1 MLANDFMVKKL
12 KNKELHG
19 LLCNRLSKRVDR
31 FGYRVIGVGVD
42 KETNEVIVQLNKET
56 IVRLNSKT
64 ALANDDNFMEN
75 IFDEFNKLKAN
86 KEPQKPKKLNS
97 IYYGYGSSYKI
108 IDVLNDKDGDFI
120 NCKLFIVKELG
131 VDECLGF
138 YVPPMIG
145 NNNTTLADLLENG
158 EPTIYYE
165 ANSANIRRFLD
176 RGPYNIEWLMR
187 KYFEVGFRSYKVERI
202 RETEFVIKFRYKKWG
217 SMIDREVKMQFP
229 KYLKDSKREAVRITN
244 MVFYELSK
252 GPLFG
257 NLLGKDPIQLTSISI
272 AILMWKG
279 NNNQ

>member
-1 MLANDFMVKKL
+1 MLANDFMVKEL

-19 LLCNRLSKRVDR
+19 LLCNKLSKRVDR

-42 KETNEVIVQLNKET
+42 KETNGVIVQLDKET

-75 IFDEFNKLKAN
+75 ISDEFNELKAN
-86 KEPQKPKKLNS
+86 KEPQKPKKPNS

-138 YVPPMIG
+138 YVPPIID

-158 EPTIYYE
+158 ESAIYYE

-176 RGPYNIEWLMR
+176 REPYNIEWLMR
-187 KYFEVGFRSYKVERI
+187 KYLGVGFRSYKVERI

-229 KYLKDSKREAVRITN
+229 KYLKDSKKTAVKITSK
-244 MVFYELSK
+244 VFYELSK

-257 NLLGKDPIQLTSISI
+257 NLLGKDPIQ
-272 AILMWKG
+272 AILMRKE
-279 NNNQ
+279 NNNK

>member
-19 LLCNRLSKRVDR
+19 LLCNKLSKRVDR
-31 FGYRVIGVGVD
+31 FGYRAIGIGVD

-64 ALANDDNFMEN
+64 ALANDGDLMEG
-75 IFDEFNKLKAN
+75 IFDEFNGLKAN
-86 KEPQKPKKLNS
+86 KEPQKPKKPNS

-145 NNNTTLADLLENG
+145 NNNITLADLLENG
-158 EPTIYYE
+158 EPAIYYE

-187 KYFEVGFRSYKVERI
+187 KYLGVGFRSCKVERI

-229 KYLKDSKREAVRITN
+229 KYLKDSKKTAVKITSK
-244 MVFYELSK
+244 VFYELLK

-257 NLLGKDPIQLTSISI
+257 NLLGKDPIQ
-272 AILMWKG
+272 AIIMRKE
-279 NNNQ
+279 NNNK

>member
-19 LLCNRLSKRVDR
+19 LLCNKLSKRVDK

-42 KETNEVIVQLNKET
+42 KETNGVIAQLSEEK

-64 ALANDDNFMEN
+64 ALANDDDFMAG
-75 IFDEFNKLKAN
+75 IFDEFNELKAN
-86 KEPQKPKKLNS
+86 KEPQKPNS
-97 IYYGYGSSYKI
+97 FYYGYGSSYKI

-120 NCKLFIVKELG
+120 SCRLFIVKKLG

-138 YVPPMIG
+138 YAPPMID

-165 ANSANIRRFLD
+165 TNSANIRRFLD
-176 RGPYNIEWLMR
+176 KRPYNIEWLVR
-187 KYFEVGFRSYKVERI
+187 KYLEVGFRSCKVERI
-202 RETEFVIKFRYKKWG
+202 QGTEFVIKFRYKKWG

-229 KYLKDSKREAVRITN
+229 KYLKDSKREAVKMTSR
-244 MVFYELSK
+244 VFYELLK
-252 GPLFG
+252 GSLFG
-257 NLLGKDPIQLTSISI
+257 NLLGKDPIQ
-272 AILMWKG
+272 AIIMRKE
-279 NNNQ
+279 NNNK